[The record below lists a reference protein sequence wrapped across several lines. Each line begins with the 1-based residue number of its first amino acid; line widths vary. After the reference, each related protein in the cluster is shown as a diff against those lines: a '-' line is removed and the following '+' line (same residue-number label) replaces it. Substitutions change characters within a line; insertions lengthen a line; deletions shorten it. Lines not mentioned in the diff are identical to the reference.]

1 MVSIY
6 DKNFRAFPLT
16 GEKIEVLQCKKMKF
30 RNAGYADIRKQLEQV
45 KRNSITQFFVE
56 LFTQCIF

>member
-16 GEKIEVLQCKKMKF
+16 GEKVEVLQSKKMKF
-30 RNAGYADIRKQLEQV
+30 RNAGYADRE
-45 KRNSITQFFVE
+45 FFVSS
-56 LFTQCIF
+56 LSLQRALLIH